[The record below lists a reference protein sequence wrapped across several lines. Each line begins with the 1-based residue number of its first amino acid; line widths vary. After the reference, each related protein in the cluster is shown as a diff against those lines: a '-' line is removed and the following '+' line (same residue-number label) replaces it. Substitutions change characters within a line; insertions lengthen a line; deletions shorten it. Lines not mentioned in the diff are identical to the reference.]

1 MGSMPVHRAALD
13 RVAAA
18 NAAGLA
24 SGRGNASG
32 AASLPKTFLGDYAQ
46 DDMLHT
52 LLQWLYH
59 RMDATR

>member
-1 MGSMPVHRAALD
+1 MPVHQAALE

-24 SGRGNASG
+24 RGGGKASG
-32 AASLPKTFLGDYAQ
+32 AASLPNAFLGDYAQ

-52 LLQWLYH
+52 LLQWLYY